1 MPLFLEEHAQ
11 YLKKYLEK
19 ALEPISDADAG
30 VLSDYA
36 MALLR
41 HESSEEEVRQL
52 CYSQLEDFLRQET
65 VPFVDKIFDVLR
77 ERSYLE
83 EAPEVA
89 ATVQTNDSPQYTDN
103 YSFPPK
109 HDAPV
114 PNYIAPTP
122 QNPNA
127 FFPPIPPMM
136 PMPMYPPPAMS
147 DSRFMSENPGF
158 YNPSSPAGIPPF
170 PLPFPPTGH
179 PSSYLKMKNKKR
191 PTPRNDPYGSTQA
204 GFGRRNFKGGPGFPM
219 GQRPG
224 RIALNDPTNTVLHV
238 RNIPEEYMDEEKV
251 NSFFSKFGVLEKV
264 ELDPQHHA
272 AILTFTSH
280 EAAQN
285 AWSTPEPIFNNRF
298 IKIFWYNSNRASQG
312 WPAFRQDPSQVS
324 SESPDVENQEDDD
337 PTLLLQ
343 NEDFHKDIAEKQ
355 KLHEERMKRLE
366 ENKKA
371 LEELNIRKQELAL
384 QQLEQQKLLMSKMR
398 EVDPESN
405 NKSQL
410 LETQLAVLKAEAESL
425 GIPVAGGKEI
435 QAGASTNHHP
445 SSSLASHRGSST
457 FRGRGRGAFSLAS
470 MSIDNRPTK
479 IKLKNVTPEKNEALL
494 QFVFSIGDYESIDE
508 LNPGERLINFQNR
521 KAAER
526 FYHGVLRNPFLKD
539 VQLEWV
545 AKSAII
551 PSQAPENMM
560 EDQA

>member
-89 ATVQTNDSPQYTDN
+89 ATVLANEPPQYSDS

-109 HDAPV
+109 QSAPV
-114 PNYIAPTP
+114 PNYVAPTP

-127 FFPPIPPMM
+127 FFPPMPPMM

-147 DSRFMSENPGF
+147 DSRFMPENPGF

-170 PLPFPPTGH
+170 PLPFPPVGH

-191 PTPRNDPYGSTQA
+191 PVSRNDPYGAGQA
-204 GFGRRNFKGGPGFPM
+204 GFGGRNFKGGPM
-219 GQRPG
+219 GQRPA
-224 RIALNDPTNTVLHV
+224 RIASNDPTNTVLHV
-238 RNIPEEYMDEEKV
+238 RNIPQEYMDEEKV
-251 NSFFSKFGVLEKV
+251 HSFFSKFGILEKV
-264 ELDPQHHA
+264 ELDPEHHA

-285 AWSTPEPIFNNRF
+285 AWTTPEPIFNNRF
-298 IKIFWYNSNRASQG
+298 IKIFWYNSNKASQG
-312 WPAFRQDPSQVS
+312 RPAFRKDFSQVS
-324 SESPDVENQEDDD
+324 SESPDVEYQEDED

-355 KLHEERMKRLE
+355 KLHEGRMKRLE

-371 LEELNIRKQELAL
+371 LEELNKRKQELAL

-398 EVDPESN
+398 EADPESKN
-405 NKSQL
+405 NSQL

-425 GIPVAGGKEI
+425 GIPVAGEGS
-435 QAGASTNHHP
+435 QAGQSTNHHP
-445 SSSLASHRGSST
+445 SSSLASQRGSSAY
-457 FRGRGRGAFSLAS
+457 RGRGRGAFSLAS

-479 IKLKNVTPEKNEALL
+479 IKVKNVTPEKNETLL
-494 QFVFSIGDYESIDE
+494 QSVFSIGDYESIDE
-508 LNPGERLINFQNR
+508 LNPDERLINFQNR
-521 KAAER
+521 KSAER
-526 FYHGVLRNPFLKD
+526 FYHGVLRIPSLKD

-545 AKSAII
+545 AKTATI
-551 PSQAPENMM
+551 PLQTSENMM
-560 EDQA
+560 EDGNE